1 MGDRSGNIRW
11 WDVNSGM
18 SSTFNS
24 HRGGVRR
31 IKFAPVVPGD
41 QTRGR
46 VAVLFNDHTFAIY
59 DLVSLLVYE
68 DNCNEYVLKENKTFP
83 NVFRMNLK

>member
-11 WDVNSGM
+11 WDVTSGM

-31 IKFAPVVPGD
+31 IKFAPVAPGD

-59 DLVSLLVYE
+59 DLVSLLLCG
-68 DNCNEYVLKENKTFP
+68 DNSSEYV
-83 NVFRMNLK
+83 